1 MLDIDFT
8 SVVGSSSVATFV
20 ISADHTVLA
29 WNRACEILTGVK
41 AQEIVG
47 SKSAW
52 RGFYESERPCLV
64 DVLVDEAEDRIS
76 EFYTDYGKSTYS
88 QGLHAES
95 WFFNINGKKRYL
107 IFHAEPIYDENGQL
121 IAGVENLE
129 DITDIKQVEERL
141 MLSDKVF
148 SYTNQS
154 ILITDSK
161 QRIVQV
167 NQAFTELTGYRL
179 DEVVGQSPGI
189 LESGRHDEQFFND
202 MEAEL
207 TKTGHWEGEIWD
219 KRKDGT
225 IYPKWLSITTVLD
238 PDDNQKVTHYIAI
251 FTDITERKKS
261 EEEVRHIAFHDSLTQ
276 LPNRTLFYDRLE
288 RAIKD
293 AQREKSKVA
302 LMFIDLDRFKI
313 VNDTLGHHVGDLLL
327 QEVAERLK
335 DNIRSSDTVARL
347 GGDEFVIILPDISR
361 ARDVSKVANKLLENL
376 NQPIVIEEN
385 ELYTTPSIGISLYPT
400 DGLTV
405 EALMQSADTAMYHV
419 KEDGKN
425 NYQYFT
431 KAMTQAAQAR
441 AGLEKDLRV
450 ALERQEFELHY
461 QPKVKVDPLRVVGC
475 EALIRWNHPEHG
487 FIPPDV
493 FIPITEEIGLILPL
507 GEWILNEAAQQIA
520 SWRQQGLLEVGM
532 AINLSPAQFKD
543 EKLVKKIE
551 ACIKQSTL
559 DVEMLEFEITESIL
573 MDNIQATSE
582 GLLTLKKLG
591 VSLAIDDFGTGY
603 SSLSYLKSFDID
615 TLKIDKSFVDDIHV
629 DSDNAEIVSAVMSL
643 SHNLGLTV
651 VSEGVE
657 TKEQLEVLKGLGCD
671 IYQGYLFSK
680 PLPPEDFLTYVK
692 KQNKI

>member
-8 SVVGSSSVATFV
+8 SVVDSSSVATFV

-41 AQEIVG
+41 AQDVVG
-47 SKSAW
+47 SKNAW
-52 RGFYESERPCLV
+52 RGFYDSERPCLV
-64 DVLVDEAEDRIS
+64 DVVVDKAEDRLG
-76 EFYTDYGKSTYS
+76 EYYDAYGKSTYS
-88 QGLHAES
+88 RGLHAES
-95 WFFNINGKKRYL
+95 WFLNINGRKRYL
-107 IFHAEPIYDENGQL
+107 LFHAEPIYDENGLL

-129 DITDIKQVEERL
+129 DVTEIKQVEERL

-154 ILITDSK
+154 ILITDAK

-167 NQAFTELTGYRL
+167 NQAFTKLTGYQF
-179 DEVVGQSPGI
+179 DEVIGKSPGI
-189 LESGRHDEQFFND
+189 LESGRHNEQFFDD

-207 TKTGHWEGEIWD
+207 VKSGHWEGEIWD

-238 PDDNQKVTHYIAI
+238 PDDDKKVTHYIAI

-261 EEEVRHIAFHDSLTQ
+261 EEKVRHIAFHDSLTQ

-293 AQREKSKVA
+293 AHREKTKVA

-313 VNDTLGHHVGDLLL
+313 VNDTLGHHIGDVLL
-327 QEVAERLK
+327 QEIAERLK
-335 DNIRSSDTVARL
+335 DNVRNSDTVARL
-347 GGDEFVIILPDISR
+347 GGDEFVVILPDIAR
-361 ARDVSKVANKLLENL
+361 ARDVSKVAIKLLENI

-419 KEDGKN
+419 KEAGKN
-425 NYQYFT
+425 NFQYFT
-431 KAMTQAAQAR
+431 QAMTKAAQAR
-441 AGLEKDLRV
+441 AGLETDLRV
-450 ALERQEFELHY
+450 ALEKGEFELYY

-493 FIPITEEIGLILPL
+493 FIPITEEIGFILPL

-520 SWRQQGLLEVGM
+520 SWRQQGLLEVAM

-543 EKLVKKIE
+543 EKLVKKIQD
-551 ACIKQSTL
+551 CMKLSTL
-559 DVEMLEFEITESIL
+559 DADMLEFEITESIL

-582 GLLTLKKLG
+582 GLLSLKKLG

-615 TLKIDKSFVDDIHV
+615 TLKIDKSFVDDIHI

-657 TKEQLEVLKGLGCD
+657 TQEQLDILADLGCD
-671 IYQGYLFSK
+671 VFQGYLFSK
-680 PLPPEDFLTYVK
+680 PLPANEFFEYVT
-692 KQNKI
+692 KQNKL